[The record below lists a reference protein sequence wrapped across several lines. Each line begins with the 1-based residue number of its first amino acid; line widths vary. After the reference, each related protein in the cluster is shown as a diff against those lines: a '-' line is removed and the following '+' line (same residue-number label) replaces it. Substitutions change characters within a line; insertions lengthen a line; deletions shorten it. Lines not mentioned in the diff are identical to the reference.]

1 MIGLGLSIFG
11 VLVWLAF
18 TLVMVIGGGAILFGD
33 DYYYDYPPRWTGFVM
48 LMIGLLSGSFM
59 LAALISS

>member
-18 TLVMVIGGGAILFGD
+18 TLVMIIGGGAILFGD
-33 DYYYDYPPRWTGFVM
+33 DYYDSPPRWTGFVM